1 MHQATEVTQVRP
13 IAVGHAIYR
22 LWGRIRLQ
30 QMAPFFA
37 NHLPP
42 FQSGGCAGADLE
54 SMLVSLSLD
63 LPGDT
68 YQVGLALD
76 FSKAFDPTG
85 AYCALRAL
93 KSRGLPDSITNLL
106 GNHWLD
112 HFRWRGGPEAMMGCC
127 SLPQGDVWSPL
138 RLAPPLAAT
147 LRKQQQDFPQMGQ
160 MLYFDDR
167 TILGALPAVVKQIK
181 AAWDEFPAL
190 TRLKTHPGKHRAE
203 SKRQLEPNYREW
215 GEVLGAI
222 ETWCRVVNK
231 VVANLRP

>member
-1 MHQATEVTQVRP
+1 MRKRIGFLKRGNPLSKTKGEAVHQATEVTQVRP

-76 FSKAFDPTG
+76 VSKAFDPTD
-85 AYCALRAL
+85 AYCALQAL
-93 KSRGLPDSITNLL
+93 KSWGLPDSITNLL

-138 RLAPPLAAT
+138 RLAPLLAAT

-167 TILGALPAVVKQIK
+167 AILGALPAVVKQINTPWQNTGLK
-181 AAWDEFPAL
+181 ASVSWSRTTENGVKF
-190 TRLKTHPGKHRAE
+190 
-203 SKRQLEPNYREW
+203 LEPSK
-215 GEVLGAI
+215 LGA
-222 ETWCRVVNK
+222 EE
-231 VVANLRP
+231 